1 VKRLVNFVVFSNIWI
16 SLGAVGVTLTTFLFV
31 NIVID
36 YYFLSLVFFATL
48 FAYNLQNL
56 AQRDFFKER
65 SNQSLWI
72 KTNYNL
78 LKWITFFS
86 FLTCLFLS
94 IFLMNY
100 FIVIISFPFLCLVFF
115 YRNNFLEKIQL
126 RNIPFLK
133 IILIST
139 CWSFTSAVLPQLIFK
154 NSVDWQIIFTIFLYV
169 LAITIPFDLRDMFL
183 DNSKISTFPQL
194 LGAKYAYTMSHLIII
209 GLFFNAFSYNLYG
222 LCVFFIVTSLVLI
235 PSINRKKEFYYL
247 IILDG
252 LLIIFPIFVL

>member
-1 VKRLVNFVVFSNIWI
+1 MKRLLNFVVFSNIWI

-31 NIVID
+31 NIVLD

-56 AQRDFFKER
+56 AFRDSFKER
-65 SNQSLWI
+65 SNQTLWI

-94 IFLMNY
+94 IFLMN
-100 FIVIISFPFLCLVFF
+100 FFLLIISFPFLCLVFF
-115 YRNNFLEKIQL
+115 YRNNFSEKIQL
-126 RNIPFLK
+126 RDIPFLK
-133 IILIST
+133 ILIISI
-139 CWSFTSAVLPQLIFK
+139 CWSFTCAILPQLIF
-154 NSVDWQIIFTIFLYV
+154 NHSLDWKIIFIIFFYI

-183 DNSKISTFPQL
+183 DNSKISTVPQL
-194 LGAKYAYTMSHLIII
+194 LGAKYSYIISHLIIV
-209 GLFFNAFSYNLYG
+209 GLFFYAFSYN
-222 LCVFFIVTSLVLI
+222 FFGVCGFMVLTSLVLI

-252 LLIIFPIFVL
+252 LLIIFPIFVI